1 MQPSHYSQGV
11 ELGWSALVGNTD
23 CWFSPWN
30 VDRVV
35 ICVVNFFGE
44 VIMKIYGILEDSD
57 EIVDGDEFYDD
68 VFNVW
73 NKTDLFPGEK
83 CHTNILV
90 RRELP
95 KYRRLEPGEQTQIG
109 DESFYAIDENA
120 NPIWEAEESVYEGWF
135 VEKGDYYR
143 REIK

>member
-1 MQPSHYSQGV
+1 M
-11 ELGWSALVGNTD
+11 
-23 CWFSPWN
+23 
-30 VDRVV
+30 
-35 ICVVNFFGE
+35 VNFFGE

-95 KYRRLEPGEQTQIG
+95 KYRRLKAGEKIKAG
-109 DESFYAIDENA
+109 DEWFYALKDDGS
-120 NPIWEAEESVYEGWF
+120 PDWEK
-135 VEKGDYYR
+135 VEKFEFGGKVERGDYYR